1 MHVVDGA
8 PLGASATGAPHQ
20 ASTCSMPTCPASS
33 PPAPAWPRRAAVLRQ
48 RMVDKRAEH
57 HDYVRR
63 TGQDL
68 AEVTGW
74 TWNRS
79 P

>member
-1 MHVVDGA
+1 
-8 PLGASATGAPHQ
+8 
-20 ASTCSMPTCPASS
+20 
-33 PPAPAWPRRAAVLRQ
+33 
-48 RMVDKRAEH
+48 MVDKRAEH